1 MKAATLASG
10 PTHVDPD
17 TFVLPHSLEAERA
30 TLGAA
35 LLSSHAAD
43 YVCDHLRSSSYFRRA
58 HQLLYDAI
66 ATVRERRI
74 DVDFLTLKAE
84 LERRGKLDDVGGP
97 SYLSALTDGV
107 PRSSNVSYYAGIL
120 RDLAAKRAVVADAR
134 RTIDLVAGGTHTA
147 TAILHDADRRLM
159 DLQAGHV
166 EGRMRSVSSSLGELT
181 EDLDWRMNHRG
192 EVTGIPSGY
201 PAIDE
206 LTLGWQA
213 GDLVIIAA
221 RPSVGKTTFVVN
233 SAVLAAQTFRKDGAA
248 TRIALFS
255 LEMRRRQ
262 IEYRILSQLSQ
273 VPLTRILNG
282 AIGELDVKTMSE
294 SMGTMANLS
303 IEIDDRAGQTAWDV
317 RGACR
322 RLKGEGGLDLVI
334 VDYAQLMPG
343 TLDGRGSN
351 RNAELEDI
359 VMRLKTLADELACPV
374 LLLSQLNRQN
384 QMRTDPRPKLSDLRD
399 SGALEQHAD
408 IVGFLHRKNHR
419 EGGPTEFILEKQR
432 NGPTGTVMLS
442 LDRDTT
448 TFSPAPDQ
456 QPLPDDPPAES
467 PRRRKHS

>member
-1 MKAATLASG
+1 VKAAATLPR
-10 PTHVDPD
+10 PTSVDPE
-17 TFVLPHSLEAERA
+17 TFILPHSLEAERA

-35 LLSSHAAD
+35 LLSRHAAD

-66 ATVRERRI
+66 ATVRERQVE
-74 DVDFLTLKAE
+74 VDFLTLKAE

-107 PRSSNVSYYAGIL
+107 PRSSNVAYYAGIL
-120 RDLAAKRAVVADAR
+120 RDLQAKRAVVGDAR

-147 TAILHDADRRLM
+147 TQILQDADRRLM

-201 PAIDE
+201 EAIDE

-221 RPSVGKTTFVVN
+221 RPSIGKTTFVVN

-262 IEYRILSQLSQ
+262 IEYRILSQLSG

-282 AIGELDVKTMSE
+282 ALGELDVKTMSLA
-294 SMGTMANLS
+294 MGTMANLA
-303 IEIDDRAGQTAWDV
+303 IEIDDRGGQTAWDI

-343 TLDGRGSN
+343 TLERSGN

-374 LLLSQLNRQN
+374 LLLSQLNRLGTQ
-384 QMRTDPRPKLSDLRD
+384 RVDPRPKLQDLRD

-432 NGPTGTVMLS
+432 NGPTGTIMLS

-448 TFSPAPDQ
+448 TFTPAPDQ